1 MRKVILVGSKHGH
14 TLKCARQLNELSG
27 HLFEILKPDQLT
39 GDDLCEIDTILIG
52 SSLYAGMIDKNI
64 RTFVE
69 DHAKLLGKIN
79 GGLFLCGLNEDH
91 LMDAFANN
99 YPKSLLDVW
108 PIAYL
113 GGGLKLDELHFFES
127 LIVKL
132 VLKKKLGRRLS
143 KNEEIDFVKEK
154 NMQQLLKAVGLF

>member
-14 TLKCARQLNELSG
+14 TLKCAQQLNELSG

-39 GDDLCEIDTILIG
+39 GEELCEIDTIIIG
-52 SSLYAGMIDKNI
+52 SSLYAGMIDKKLRI
-64 RTFVE
+64 FVE

-91 LMDAFANN
+91 LMNAFDNN
-99 YPKSLLDVW
+99 YPKSLLDAW

-113 GGGLKLDELHFFES
+113 GGGLKLAELNFFES

-132 VLKKKLGRRLS
+132 VLKKKLGCSLS
-143 KNEEIDFVKEK
+143 KNEEIDFVKEQ
-154 NMQQLLKAVGLF
+154 NMRQMLKALGLF